1 LEFKLND
8 SDQQK
13 KIATSTRWTSSRIS

>member
-13 KIATSTRWTSSRIS
+13 KIATSTRWPSSRIS

>member
-8 SDQQK
+8 SEQQK
-13 KIATSTRWTSSRIS
+13 KIATSTRWPSSRIS

>member
-1 LEFKLND
+1 LEFKLNG

-13 KIATSTRWTSSRIS
+13 KIATSTRWLSSRIS